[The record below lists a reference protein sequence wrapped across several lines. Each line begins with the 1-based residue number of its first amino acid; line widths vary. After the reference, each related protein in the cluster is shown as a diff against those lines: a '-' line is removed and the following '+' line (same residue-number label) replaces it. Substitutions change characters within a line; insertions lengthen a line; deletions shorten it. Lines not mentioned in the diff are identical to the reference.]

1 MKALPRSRSAF
12 TLIELLVVIAIIAI
26 LVALLLPAVQQAR
39 EAARRSS
46 CKNNLKQMGLALH
59 NYHDTYNVFP
69 PGNVV
74 RGHHSTAFV
83 HLLPQLEMGNVYD
96 QLQFDNITGFWFGSP
111 NAAPNRPALNGT
123 KVPAYFCPSSPLE
136 DTRNQSCGSCSG
148 YSNTT
153 LFAGTY
159 VLIRGAN
166 DHSSTDNNAARGPV
180 SQGGIFWHNSN
191 ARMRDITDGTSNTM
205 VIGEQSDYV
214 YSGGGS
220 TRQDG
225 RPQGNSGFWM
235 GQSVD
240 DNDVNGNNTYGTNGT
255 SGTTDMNFSRCY
267 LMTTIHNQVPI
278 GFRGWLTS
286 DGAGSAGTRNNDC
299 NSALI
304 SPHKGGVQ
312 ILLADGSV
320 RFLSDN
326 VNMQTARNLANKDDG
341 NVLGEF

>member
-1 MKALPRSRSAF
+1 MKLPVRQRTGF

-46 CKNNLKQMGLALH
+46 CKNNLKQIGLALH

-69 PGNVV
+69 PGNVI
-74 RGHHSTAFV
+74 RGHHSSAFV

-96 QLQFDNITGFWFGSP
+96 QLDFNNSTAFWFGSA

-123 KVPAYFCPSSPLE
+123 KVPTYFCPSSPLE
-136 DTRNQSCGSCSG
+136 DTRNQTCGSCAG
-148 YSNTT
+148 YSDTT

-166 DHSSTDNNAARGPV
+166 DHPSTDREALRGPV
-180 SQGGIFWHNSN
+180 SKGGIFWHNSN

-205 VIGEQSDYV
+205 VIGENGDYV
-214 YSGGGS
+214 YQGGT
-220 TRQDG
+220 TRKDS
-225 RPQGNSGFWM
+225 RPMGQSGFWM
-235 GQSVD
+235 GQNTDS
-240 DNDVNGNNTYGTNGT
+240 NDVSGNKTYGTEGNTGT
-255 SGTTDMNFSRCY
+255 ASMDYSRCY
-267 LMTTIHNQVPI
+267 LMTTIHDQVPI
-278 GFRGWLTS
+278 GFRGWLTA
-286 DGAGSAGTRNNDC
+286 DGSGSPGTKSNDC
-299 NSALI
+299 NSALV
-304 SPHKGGVQ
+304 SAHKGGVQ

-320 RFLSDN
+320 RFLSEN
-326 VNMQTARNLANKDDG
+326 INMQTARNLANKDDG

>member
-1 MKALPRSRSAF
+1 MKVFPRSRSAF

-136 DTRNQSCGSCSG
+136 ETRNQSCGSCSG

-191 ARMRDITDGTSNTM
+191 ARMRDITDGTSNTLM
-205 VIGEQSDYV
+205 VGEREAKSN
-214 YSGGGS
+214 
-220 TRQDG
+220 TRRRDG
-225 RPQGNSGFWM
+225 IW
-235 GQSVD
+235 V
-240 DNDVNGNNTYGTNGT
+240 GTNGSKDNFFDNIGHGYAIAPT
-255 SGTTDMNFSRCY
+255 GSSDAGIRVRTKINYDGTADNVAYSSF
-267 LMTTIHNQVPI
+267 
-278 GFRGWLTS
+278 
-286 DGAGSAGTRNNDC
+286 
-299 NSALI
+299 
-304 SPHKGGVQ
+304 HKGGAQFV
-312 ILLADGSV
+312 LADGSV
-320 RFLSDN
+320 RFLSE
-326 VNMQTARNLANKDDG
+326 NMNEQNFAWLGQRNDG
-341 NVLGEF
+341 QVLGEF